1 MWRKGNPCALLVGR
15 YNHCGK
21 QYGISLKSKN
31 KIVPL
36 AATVLRTDC
45 RVWGLGIR
53 GEGTGSWETYQEDVK
68 INPDKR

>member
-1 MWRKGNPCALLVGR
+1 MITLD
-15 YNHCGK
+15 
-21 QYGISLKSKN
+21 
-31 KIVPL
+31 
-36 AATVLRTDC
+36 TVLRTDC